1 MQPAAVQ
8 PGPEPVSLAELLKGD
23 LAVVESLSD
32 ADPSAVGEV
41 AGSTVARR
49 LLELGFVPGETV
61 QVVATAWPGGDPMAV
76 RVGAGVFAL
85 RRREARVVLVR
96 RTRPVP

>member
-1 MQPAAVQ
+1 MDHAAAL
-8 PGPEPVSLAELLKGD
+8 PNAEPESLAELLKGD
-23 LAVVESLSD
+23 QGVVEAL
-32 ADPSAVGEV
+32 AQGDPSAVGEV

-85 RRREARVVLVR
+85 RRREARAVMVR

>member
-1 MQPAAVQ
+1 MESATTQ
-8 PGPEPVSLAELLKGD
+8 PGTEPLSLAQLLKGD
-23 LAVVESLSD
+23 QAVVEALAES
-32 ADPSAVGEV
+32 DPSMVGEV

-85 RRREARVVLVR
+85 RRREARAVLVR
-96 RTRPVP
+96 RTRTVP

>member
-1 MQPAAVQ
+1 MQPDSQSDA
-8 PGPEPVSLAELLKGD
+8 GTVSLAQLGKGER
-23 LAVVESLSD
+23 AVVASLSD
-32 ADPSAVGEV
+32 SDAATVGEV

-49 LLELGFVPGETV
+49 LLELGFVPGESV

-85 RRREARVVLVR
+85 RRREARAVRVR
-96 RTRPVP
+96 RSLP